1 MPRQYQPDDSLR
13 AMLDQVLLLVQAANL
28 SPLQLLDLAH
38 ELEKVGLLRL
48 SDDRLEEQLIR
59 REALPK
65 RGGHKAQGR

>member
-13 AMLDQVLLLVQAANL
+13 AMLDQVLLLVQQANL

-38 ELEKVGLLRL
+38 ELEKVGLIRL
-48 SDDRLEEQLIR
+48 ADDRLEEQMIR
-59 REALPK
+59 REALPR

>member
-13 AMLDQVLLLVQAANL
+13 TMLDQVLLLVQAANL

-48 SDDRLEEQLIR
+48 ADDRLEEQLIR